1 MIGRTVGRYEI
12 LEKVGA
18 GGNGIVHRAHDSRL
32 EREVAIKTLSPER
45 SIDDTVRERF
55 RREARLLSRLNH
67 PNIQTVYDFD
77 SADGVEFMVSEYIP
91 GISLGQRMGGEPIA
105 EDEVLSLGLQ
115 LSEGLAAAHDKGVVH
130 RDVAPENL
138 RIMPTGQLKIL
149 DFGVA
154 ELVGPVTRMA
164 ETVDLDSRH
173 PVTGTLPYMAPEQLC
188 GDEYL

>member
-18 GGNGIVHRAHDSRL
+18 GGNGIVHRARDSRL

-91 GISLGQRMGGEPIA
+91 GISLGQRMGGGA
-105 EDEVLSLGLQ
+105 D
-115 LSEGLAAAHDKGVVH
+115 
-130 RDVAPENL
+130 R
-138 RIMPTGQLKIL
+138 R
-149 DFGVA
+149 
-154 ELVGPVTRMA
+154 R
-164 ETVDLDSRH
+164 
-173 PVTGTLPYMAPEQLC
+173 
-188 GDEYL
+188 